1 MEDNLPGSQ
10 PEINTDYIDKLLSLP
25 QDAQNAPVRKAADTP
40 AADPEPETTVSESPK
55 PLRRACLLILAA
67 ALLLLGFLAGSLV
80 SRDRQPTNVTTPPA
94 TTLAPQFGL
103 IPSYDHWSTDALAVM
118 ATELPILWWDTPL
131 TPERFDELSRG
142 YPMLAAL
149 KERADALDA
158 LQKILDNPQSD
169 KDTTTA
175 AQSLISYI
183 NAHVPFLPPCRW
195 LQLDDIHFEVYEFT
209 AEPTVAVVL
218 PTTANGPTKTL
229 LQFDGDFFVVDGEPE
244 ILKEECNFWF
254 LIQRKEGSQAALD
267 TDRFQVLSDTEE
279 EGSDVRVGIL
289 PCEEGWLACGYAPS
303 DVSILLNY
311 NTLTPGNIVL
321 SVSPPLPEGLSTEEL
336 LWKTMELGAFQRYL
350 LTTQPDH
357 FQHHPLMA
365 ALLAR
370 EDLVPTALQM
380 AKNNPQGHYSTL
392 MALLTHESVRERMTV
407 SQKNAIEMLE
417 AKQYFSG
424 RRFYDRRPALAITGE
439 FSVCDNYYLSS
450 RDAKMIRDTEADY
463 WFLVGLSSGAI
474 ELNDGSW
481 SLEIEEQDHSSWYPD
496 SPKVNVLLWP
506 AYRDNGGQA
515 QCGWLV
521 AVQGKDPY
529 LLRLTLRD
537 GRGNILGAD
546 EITWG
551 EMSSV
556 IAES

>member
-1 MEDNLPGSQ
+1 MEDSRPGSQ

-40 AADPEPETTVSESPK
+40 AADPEPETTVSESRK
-55 PLRRACLLILAA
+55 PMRRACLLILAA
-67 ALLLLGFLAGSLV
+67 ILLLLGFLAGSLV
-80 SRDRQPTNVTTPPA
+80 SRDKQPTNVTTPPA

-103 IPSYDHWSTDALAVM
+103 IPSYETWSTDALAVM
-118 ATELPILWWDTPL
+118 ATELPILWDTPL

-175 AQSLISYI
+175 AQSLIAYI
-183 NAHVPFLPPCRW
+183 NAHVPFIPPCRW

-254 LIQRKEGSQAALD
+254 LLEKKEGSNAKLD
-267 TDRFQVLSDTEE
+267 TEYFQIYNDTNVP
-279 EGSDVRVGIL
+279 DARIDFL
-289 PCEEGWLACGYAPS
+289 PCEEGWIVCGYAPANVNI
-303 DVSILLNY
+303 DLQY
-311 NTLTPGNIVL
+311 NTLGTNNL
-321 SVSPPLPEGLSTEEL
+321 WLMTSQPLPDDLSTEEL
-336 LWKTMELGAFQRYL
+336 LLETLKLPTFQRYL
-350 LTTQPDH
+350 GSTKPAN
-357 FQHHPLMA
+357 FQYHPLMA

-380 AKNNPQGHYSTL
+380 AKNNPQGHYATL

-439 FSVCDNYYLSS
+439 FSVCDIYYLSS

-481 SLEIEEQDHSSWYPD
+481 SLEIEEQDHSSWYPGN
-496 SPKVNVLLWP
+496 PKVNVLLWP

-551 EMSSV
+551 EMSS
-556 IAES
+556 ILAES